1 MSDFQ
6 TGMLVQHVSLG
17 VGKVVATEASAV
29 HVFFPGGEDRF
40 ARKLRLP
47 MALSMLSPAGGD
59 GSAWLAGLSAFALDA
74 KTGRYGLAEKWFS
87 SEQAIARFLETFEQG
102 FADPKYIGDGKAG
115 RERSTRWRHAHEA
128 FVAAFGRGE
137 GERLLAIGDG
147 DELVRRA
154 LGVERHVRTLQ
165 NAPEKPSLEDA
176 LKEPT
181 GARGYFAAMFDLL
194 SAPAPERSRFEALA
208 SAVAALPPGG
218 ARESGWALITVL
230 PFIARPDSHMLLRPR
245 FTCEAAQCLGLDLR
259 YDPKPSWATY
269 AALLQSTDQL
279 LDSLRPL
286 GARDYID
293 VESFM
298 HVVTTRRSAHPKAS
312 DRLVT

>member
-1 MSDFQ
+1 
-6 TGMLVQHVSLG
+6 
-17 VGKVVATEASAV
+17 
-29 HVFFPGGEDRF
+29 
-40 ARKLRLP
+40 